1 MKVSSCSSCALN
13 GNKSNLVGQ
22 PCTCTGSYHDCALP
36 STLCQDA
43 DNDSW
48 DKLLLW
54 NLGTQTQG
62 EGGRADLSCWLLD
75 TNGGALSGTGLDIPA
90 TLTNREMRD
99 SLY

>member
-1 MKVSSCSSCALN
+1 MGTNTTRWANRARARGAKGNALCRVR
-13 GNKSNLVGQ
+13 SAMMPTTELGQ
-22 PCTCTGSYHDCALP
+22 VAPV
-36 STLCQDA
+36 
-43 DNDSW
+43 
-48 DKLLLW
+48 